1 MGYQIKRRED
11 DLGMGAG
18 RRRVHFELWLDDRRS
33 PTATAVIEDGGAT
46 VNWSAH
52 AQAMPDE
59 YRGPC
64 AHAAYRCYYLVCKMA
79 DRRGRPQRWRC
90 PPPTW
95 MADRVERADSLWV
108 ASGRLQEAR
117 GGAGEYRGSG
127 RARAGR
133 LEPPARVLVVP

>member
-11 DLGMGAG
+11 DLGMGA
-18 RRRVHFELWLDDRRS
+18 
-33 PTATAVIEDGGAT
+33 
-46 VNWSAH
+46 
-52 AQAMPDE
+52 
-59 YRGPC
+59 
-64 AHAAYRCYYLVCKMA
+64 KMA

-95 MADRVERADSLWV
+95 MADRVERAGSLWV